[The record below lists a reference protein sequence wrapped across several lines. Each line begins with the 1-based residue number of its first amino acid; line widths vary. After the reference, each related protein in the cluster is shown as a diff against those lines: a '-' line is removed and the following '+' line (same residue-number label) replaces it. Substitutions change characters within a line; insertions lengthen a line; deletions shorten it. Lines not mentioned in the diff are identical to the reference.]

1 MIEGVTGLVVSVS
14 CIRRVDWVIAGMST
28 VVERLRVA
36 RAVPVI
42 VNVKY
47 GGMRTS

>member
-1 MIEGVTGLVVSVS
+1 MIDGVTGPVVSVS
-14 CIRRVDWVIAGMST
+14 CMRSVDCVIAGTST

-47 GGMRTS
+47 GGMRIS